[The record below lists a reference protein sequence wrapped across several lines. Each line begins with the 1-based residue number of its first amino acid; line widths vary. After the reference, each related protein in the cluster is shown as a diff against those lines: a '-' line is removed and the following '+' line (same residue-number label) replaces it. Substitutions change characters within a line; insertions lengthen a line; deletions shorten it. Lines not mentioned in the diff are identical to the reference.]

1 MKARESGMPDA
12 HTWAGFFDADGMIS
26 ALGCVERGDENIV
39 EFGCGYGTFT
49 LAVARRTTGVVQA
62 LDIDSDMV
70 SLVQR
75 KAHDAGL
82 TNIHAQ
88 QRDFIENGTG
98 LADASTDHAMIWNLL
113 HLEYPVALL
122 EHAHRVLKPGGSLS
136 VVHWKLDPE
145 TPRGPSM
152 HIRPRPEQCRAWA
165 HTAGFQFLRDADL
178 SASAPHHY
186 GLLFARGDVRA

>member
-12 HTWAGFFDADGMIS
+12 DTWAGFFDADGMIT
-26 ALGCVERGDENIV
+26 ALGCVERGDEDIV

-49 LAVARRTTGVVQA
+49 LAVARRTAGIVHA
-62 LDIDSDMV
+62 LDIDADLI

-75 KAHDAGL
+75 KARDAGL
-82 TNIHAQ
+82 TNIRAQ

-98 LADASTDHAMIWNLL
+98 LADASMDHAMIWNLL
-113 HLEYPVALL
+113 HLEHPIALL
-122 EHAHRVLKPGGSLS
+122 EQAHRILKPGGRLS
-136 VVHWKLDPE
+136 VVHWKHDPA

-165 HTAGFQFLRDADL
+165 QAAGFDFLRDRDL
-178 SASAPHHY
+178 AASGPHHY
-186 GLLFARGDVRA
+186 GLLFARGDART